1 MPSLEEAEQI
11 LYYNQLSVTLR
22 MVINRNST
30 SIDSISCLSV
40 NETVVMEMVYG
51 AAYVL
56 KALYTLQH

>member
-1 MPSLEEAEQI
+1 MG
-11 LYYNQLSVTLR
+11 
-22 MVINRNST
+22 INRNST

-56 KALYTLQH
+56 KALYTPQLYWANYLREIGGISDFAI